1 MLYLNSFLVWLNLE
15 VNWEDFES
23 RCFVFN
29 FTAVIP
35 KRVQGRKK
43 NNSNKPSNKNKTK
56 QTKTNGSSLE
66 DDGKQVIFLKSG

>member
-1 MLYLNSFLVWLNLE
+1 MLYLNSFLMWLNLE

-43 NNSNKPSNKNKTK
+43 ITAINH
-56 QTKTNGSSLE
+56 QTKI
-66 DDGKQVIFLKSG
+66 KQSKQKLMDHLWRMMENKSFS